1 MTLQNFKM
9 NDSGEIISSEFEK
22 LIFTNLLE
30 IDSHKL
36 EVLEEL

>member
-9 NDSGEIISSEFEK
+9 NDSGEILFSEFK
-22 LIFTNLLE
+22 KNLMTNLLE